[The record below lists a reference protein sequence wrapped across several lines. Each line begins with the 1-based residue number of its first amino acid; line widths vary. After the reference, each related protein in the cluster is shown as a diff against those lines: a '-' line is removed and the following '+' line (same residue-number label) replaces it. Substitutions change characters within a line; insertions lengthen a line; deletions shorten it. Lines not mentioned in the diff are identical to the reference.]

1 MDIRCVDL
9 SADFTCYPQ
18 ALVTELVHSCAT
30 STSRGE
36 YNHVTNKTLA
46 PAL

>member
-1 MDIRCVDL
+1 MDIRSVDL
-9 SADFTCYPQ
+9 SADFTCYP
-18 ALVTELVHSCAT
+18 LVTELVHSCAT

-46 PAL
+46 SAL